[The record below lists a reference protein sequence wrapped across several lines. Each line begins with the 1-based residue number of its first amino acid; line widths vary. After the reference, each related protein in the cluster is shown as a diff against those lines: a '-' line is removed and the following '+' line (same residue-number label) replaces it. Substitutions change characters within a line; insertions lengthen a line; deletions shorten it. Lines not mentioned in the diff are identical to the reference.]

1 MTDLLPVLYG
11 SLVIMTPLLLAATGG
26 LFAELSGR
34 LNIALE
40 GQLLI
45 GAFFAVF
52 AVQYTGSLF
61 AGLAASILASTAFS
75 ALLAFVSLK
84 LRSNV
89 FIAGLAVNLLANG
102 LSVVLSHRFFN
113 TRGLV
118 ALRDFRAL
126 PTVELPLVNKIPG
139 IGEFLSGHT
148 PYVYAA
154 WLLLLLSWVAI
165 FKTPFGYRLRAC
177 GKHAEELAALGLK
190 PDTYRLIAFLV
201 SGFFC
206 GIAGSLISL
215 RIGGF
220 VPNMTG
226 GRGWIALVVIYL
238 GLRRPLGLL
247 LAAFLFG
254 LAEAVANYVQ
264 GFNIPASLVLALPYM
279 VTFLSMVLVS
289 IMTKKRNSIV

>member
-1 MTDLLPVLYG
+1 MTDLLPILFS
-11 SLVIMTPLLLAATGG
+11 SLQIMTPLLLAATGG

-34 LNIALE
+34 LNVALE

-52 AVQYTGSLF
+52 AVHHTGSLF
-61 AGLAASILASTAFS
+61 AGLAVSCLASLACS
-75 ALLAFVSLK
+75 ALLAFVGLK
-84 LRSNV
+84 LRSNI

-102 LSVVLSHRFFN
+102 LSIVLSHRFFD

-126 PTVELPLVNKIPG
+126 PAVRLPLLDRSG
-139 IGEFLSGHT
+139 AIGDIVSGHT
-148 PYVYAA
+148 AYVYAA
-154 WLLLLLSWVAI
+154 WGLLLLSWLAI

-177 GKHAEELAALGLK
+177 GKHAAELEALGMK
-190 PDTYRLIAFLV
+190 PDTYRWIAFLV

-226 GRGWIALVVIYL
+226 GRGWIALVVIFL
-238 GLRRPLGLL
+238 GLRRPLGLF

-254 LAEAVANYVQ
+254 LAEALANYVQ
-264 GFNIPASLVLALPYM
+264 GLDVPASLVLALPYL
-279 VTFLSMVLVS
+279 VTFFSMILVS
-289 IMTKKRNSIV
+289 ILTKKRNSIV